1 MNGLP
6 EGGLVLATV
15 HEYGLGAEHFG
26 HFGENGSSTLRHEP
40 VGEDSEKRV
49 RGDAGKAVRS
59 PTLQTHA
66 EFAHG
71 DILTDVILASCI
83 NLAQALQAVFDFIL
97 NLLAGE
103 HLHAFLINGA
113 DEFTEGVQLVVLATE
128 THDQHS
134 ARIRMVHHIGE
145 NLAGVFVVAA
155 QL

>member
-1 MNGLP
+1 MYGFVEGL
-6 EGGLVLATV
+6 LVLATV
-15 HEYGLGAEHFG
+15 HKDGLGTEHLG
-26 HFGENGSSTLRHEP
+26 HFGQNSSSSLHHKP

-71 DILTDVILASCI
+71 DILADIVLASCI

-103 HLHAFLINGA
+103 HLHAFLVNGA